1 MKNDARFFDFLELA
15 PRSGK
20 PRKQGMTTIGD
31 EGESVAWLRSML
43 EIWGDYADSVK
54 FVPALLMMPAR
65 VVEERVKLYRDFGL
79 NVGLDDPIFAIAYYQ
94 NKAEQLLRKAREM
107 GFTHCQIDTKAVRL
121 DDPAR
126 ERKAD
131 EDQIKYSALARE
143 LGFKLWGEV
152 GQKHQEGDRARAGG
166 GRLNVD
172 TIIADM
178 KALLAE
184 GCEQVFLEN
193 RVVREAIGDYGE
205 KASGDKRSARSLMP
219 WGCRISASRSP
230 TRLRSSRATA
240 TGSGRSAP
248 SAPRSILPAAPRST
262 RSAMSRPS
270 AAASSSSRVRASR
283 ARACGCARCP
293 QRRNCGRP
301 IGGPSPIRSTPT
313 SPRRCADARAVRATH
328 AHSSLMCAAR
338 ITLAHFSIS
347 SAISRR

>member
-15 PRSGK
+15 PRGGK
-20 PRKQGMTTIGD
+20 PRRQGMTTIGD

-54 FVPALLMMPAR
+54 FVPALLMMPNR
-65 VVEERVKLYRDFGL
+65 VVEERVKLYRDFNL

-94 NKAEQLLRKAREM
+94 GKADELLRKARAM

-178 KALLAE
+178 KALLAS

-205 KASGDKRSARSLMP
+205 KASGDKQIREIVEAVGLENIGIEITNQASFESRNCHRFWAVRTFGPEVNFAGGSSLDEVRYIEAIRRGIIFIP
-219 WGCRISASRSP
+219 G
-230 TRLRSSRATA
+230 
-240 TGSGRSAP
+240 P
-248 SAPRSILPAAPRST
+248 SK
-262 RSAMSRPS
+262 
-270 AAASSSSRVRASR
+270 SSSRLWVRSL
-283 ARACGCARCP
+283 ARNGGTAAP
-293 QRRNCGRP
+293 DWWTEPYP
-301 IGGPSPIRSTPT
+301 I
-313 SPRRCADARAVRATH
+313 DAGVAK
-328 AHSSLMCAAR
+328 
-338 ITLAHFSIS
+338 TL
-347 SAISRR
+347 R